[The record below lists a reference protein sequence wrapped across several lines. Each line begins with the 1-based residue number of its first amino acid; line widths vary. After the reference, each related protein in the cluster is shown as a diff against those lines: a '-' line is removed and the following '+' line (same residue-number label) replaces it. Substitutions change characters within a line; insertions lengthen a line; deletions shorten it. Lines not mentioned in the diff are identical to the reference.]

1 MKDVKIKL
9 GCISCGTCERICP
22 KVFKV
27 DGVCEVITREF
38 ASYGWTMLF
47 LVILIRPL
55 ADVFPDFGVLR
66 TLVSMRREFGI
77 FSGIL
82 ILNHFF
88 GFLVQANM
96 PILASFKES
105 WMWDYKGIYFW
116 SDLCLSCWMRKFFVL
131 CCDCRCFL
139 GVVSVE
145 N

>member
-1 MKDVKIKL
+1 MVLAKGFVLKFLKLMEFVKL
-9 GCISCGTCERICP
+9 LLVNLHLMVGLC
-22 KVFKV
+22 F
-27 DGVCEVITREF
+27 
-38 ASYGWTMLF
+38 F